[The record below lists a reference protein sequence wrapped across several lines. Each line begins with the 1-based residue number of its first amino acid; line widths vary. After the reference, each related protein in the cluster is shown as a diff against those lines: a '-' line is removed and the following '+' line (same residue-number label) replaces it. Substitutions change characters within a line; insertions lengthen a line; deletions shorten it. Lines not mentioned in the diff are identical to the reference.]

1 MWTALFSPQF
11 PSGGSRLESETEQEE
26 GPAEASP
33 TETVPRKRPWGRI
46 TAVLVVAMVTITAV
60 ALSVR
65 QPNRAPTIGPVTA
78 DAQTVVLQ
86 LRPPSQTPV
95 ASVNFTAQAMDPD
108 GDALTYTWNF
118 GDGSGSSGDSVE
130 HRYTVPGR
138 YIALLTVTDGKGG
151 IATNDGRLIFV
162 RVLARDADGEP
173 PSQPSAASCP
183 VRCVVG
189 GLAVLAANTSTASV
203 GSVARFTANASWAYL
218 WTWNNATNPSAG
230 GRLTIVSA
238 SEDASLFSFNYS
250 WGDGST
256 NTKGPPSQVGE
267 TTHAFSSS
275 GNSFVSLTSTAGG
288 VNRFAGYTIR
298 VVTGVASGQ
307 PRDSSVFA
315 SATAREPDSLDPA
328 VDNESAGGEVLQNVY
343 DTLLSYPLKSEGVA
357 PLAPRLATVIPSTSN
372 GGISPDG
379 LNYTFHLLSNVTF
392 HYNRAKITAQAVAF
406 TFHRLIAIHDLNSP
420 SEILS
425 KILTNGISG
434 YPGADCNPTLA
445 GVQNCTIGDW
455 ANRTFPT
462 RSAVPTYILA
472 ALPPEPVWDTTQL
485 NDSVARAVG
494 DSTVEPTDN
503 VTVVF
508 HLLRSDASFL
518 PILASPVASV
528 VSDVCLAANGGVHWG
543 SRNPFL
549 DHPGPSGGDCGSG
562 PFMLSSWYRN
572 QVLNLTR
579 FDSYWQ
585 GRAKLREVDILP
597 TRDVLAREFMLLAGD
612 VDSAAIDRDHQWDV
626 MNPDGTPISPSLR
639 IVKDRPAF
647 TMAFLGFNQRLNAT
661 AVPDPIS
668 IPSTFFNDTHIRRAF
683 AFSFDYSGFIQNV
696 THDNG
701 IQPRGPI
708 PQGLFGYNASIP
720 LVPFDLTQAA
730 AELQNTTYWAAGFNL
745 TLYYRNGNPYEQAGV
760 LLLAGGLEALHSLKG
775 SPGAIVVQ
783 VQALDPVKYD
793 SALRAGGLPLA
804 LLVWTPRFA
813 DPSDSVVPFLRTG
826 SPYPTWIG
834 YGNATL
840 DGLIDAAAGQ
850 LNDTRRVEEY
860 SDLFAHA
867 VLDDVPYL
875 WVFQATS
882 FHVERAWVRGYY
894 FNPMLLGLEY
904 YPMWKA

>member
-1 MWTALFSPQF
+1 
-11 PSGGSRLESETEQEE
+11 
-26 GPAEASP
+26 
-33 TETVPRKRPWGRI
+33 
-46 TAVLVVAMVTITAV
+46 
-60 ALSVR
+60 
-65 QPNRAPTIGPVTA
+65 
-78 DAQTVVLQ
+78 
-86 LRPPSQTPV
+86 
-95 ASVNFTAQAMDPD
+95 
-108 GDALTYTWNF
+108 
-118 GDGSGSSGDSVE
+118 
-130 HRYTVPGR
+130 
-138 YIALLTVTDGKGG
+138 
-151 IATNDGRLIFV
+151 
-162 RVLARDADGEP
+162 
-173 PSQPSAASCP
+173 
-183 VRCVVG
+183 
-189 GLAVLAANTSTASV
+189 
-203 GSVARFTANASWAYL
+203 
-218 WTWNNATNPSAG
+218 
-230 GRLTIVSA
+230 
-238 SEDASLFSFNYS
+238 
-250 WGDGST
+250 
-256 NTKGPPSQVGE
+256 
-267 TTHAFSSS
+267 
-275 GNSFVSLTSTAGG
+275 
-288 VNRFAGYTIR
+288 
-298 VVTGVASGQ
+298 
-307 PRDSSVFA
+307 
-315 SATAREPDSLDPA
+315 
-328 VDNESAGGEVLQNVY
+328 
-343 DTLLSYPLKSEGVA
+343 
-357 PLAPRLATVIPSTSN
+357 
-372 GGISPDG
+372 
-379 LNYTFHLLSNVTF
+379 
-392 HYNRAKITAQAVAF
+392 
-406 TFHRLIAIHDLNSP
+406 
-420 SEILS
+420 
-425 KILTNGISG
+425 
-434 YPGADCNPTLA
+434 
-445 GVQNCTIGDW
+445 
-455 ANRTFPT
+455 
-462 RSAVPTYILA
+462 
-472 ALPPEPVWDTTQL
+472 
-485 NDSVARAVG
+485 
-494 DSTVEPTDN
+494 
-503 VTVVF
+503 
-508 HLLRSDASFL
+508 
-518 PILASPVASV
+518 
-528 VSDVCLAANGGVHWG
+528 
-543 SRNPFL
+543 
-549 DHPGPSGGDCGSG
+549 
-562 PFMLSSWYRN
+562 MLSSWYRN

-612 VDSAAIDRDHQWDV
+612 ADSAAIDRDHQWDV